1 MKTKA
6 CPYNFIFNMLI
17 FLGVSATAFAAVDG
31 DVEVKKA
38 YNKQFSADK
47 NTVVELSNR
56 YGKININTW
65 DKSEVKID
73 VTVIV
78 KAGSKSKAE
87 DKLNEISVGINKNG
101 NNIVAVT
108 EISSSNS
115 SWWSGWW
122 NGSNNVKIEINYE
135 IFMPADLHS
144 IIENKYGNIY
154 LPNLKGKT
162 SINLKYGNLQARD
175 ITNDLLMDIAYGKA
189 TVGEVNNLSG
199 NLSYSDYRGTSA
211 GVVILTTKYSKVHL
225 DNAKTF
231 TSSSKYDSYR
241 LGTVNT
247 LTLTGAYDDI
257 QIGSMGTGTLNTKY
271 SGIDISSLS
280 SVLTS
285 DISYGS
291 LTIENLKT
299 SFKSITVNTSYA
311 PVKIYGVVPA
321 KVEVEGKYFDA
332 DLGADF
338 IQKHK
343 VSEGSSK
350 VIKGYKI
357 SDKTGAVIN
366 ITSKYGDV
374 IIR

>member
-1 MKTKA
+1 MKMKS
-6 CPYNFIFNMLI
+6 CPYNFVFNVLI
-17 FLGVSATAFAAVDG
+17 YLSLCTSVYAGTDG
-31 DVEVKKA
+31 DIEVKKA
-38 YNKQFSADK
+38 FTKQFSTDK

-56 YGKININTW
+56 YGKINVNTW

-73 VTVIV
+73 VEVIV
-78 KAGSKSKAE
+78 KASSKSKAE
-87 DKLNEISVGINKNG
+87 DKLNEISIGINKNS

-122 NGSNNVKIEINYE
+122 NGNNNIKIEINYE
-135 IFMPADLHS
+135 VFMPADLHS

-175 ITNDLLMDIAYGKA
+175 IANDLLMDLAYGKA
-189 TVGEVNNLSG
+189 TVGEVDNLSG

-211 GVVILTTKYSKVHL
+211 GVVILTSKYSKIHL
-225 DNAKTF
+225 DDAITV
-231 TSSSKYDSYR
+231 TISSKYDGYR

-257 QIGSMGTGTLNTKY
+257 QIGSLGAGTLHTKY

-280 SVLTS
+280 SALTAN
-285 DISYGS
+285 ISYGN

-299 SFKSITVNTSYA
+299 TFKNITVNTSYA
-311 PVKIYGVVPA
+311 PVKIYGAVPA
-321 KVEVEGKYFDA
+321 KVEVEGKYFNA

-343 VSEGSSK
+343 VNEGSSK

-357 SDKTGAVIN
+357 SEKTSSNIN
-366 ITSKYGDV
+366 ITTKYGD
-374 IIR
+374 IIIK

>member
-1 MKTKA
+1 MKTKV
-6 CPYNFIFNMLI
+6 CPYNFVLNILI
-17 FLGVSATAFAAVDG
+17 CLSFFTSAYAGING
-31 DVEVKKA
+31 DIEVKKS
-38 YNKQFSADK
+38 YNKQFSSDK
-47 NTVVELSNR
+47 NTVLELNNR
-56 YGKININTW
+56 YGKINVNTW

-73 VTVIV
+73 AVVIV
-78 KAGSKSKAE
+78 KARSKSKAE
-87 DKLNEISVGINKNG
+87 DKLNEITVKINKNG
-101 NNIVAVT
+101 NTIVAIT
-108 EISSSNS
+108 EISSSSS

-122 NGSNNVKIEINYE
+122 NGNNNIQIEINYE

-162 SINLKYGNLQARD
+162 NINLKYGNLQARD
-175 ITNDLLMDIAYGKA
+175 INNDLLMDISYGKA

-211 GVVILTTKYSKVHL
+211 SVVILTSKYSKVHL
-225 DNAKTF
+225 DNAKTV
-231 TSSSKYDSYR
+231 TTSSKYDSYR
-241 LGTVNT
+241 FGTVNT

-257 QIGSMGTGTLNTKY
+257 QIGALGTGTLHTKY

-280 SVLTS
+280 STLTS

-299 SFKSITVNTSYA
+299 TFKNITVNTSYA

-357 SDKTGAVIN
+357 SDKTGATIK
-366 ITSKYGDV
+366 ITSKYGDI